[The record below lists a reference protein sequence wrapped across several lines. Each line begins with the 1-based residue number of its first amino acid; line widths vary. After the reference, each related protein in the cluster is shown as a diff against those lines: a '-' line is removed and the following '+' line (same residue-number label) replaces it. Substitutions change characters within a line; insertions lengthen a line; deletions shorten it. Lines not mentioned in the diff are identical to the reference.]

1 MRHRLG
7 DHRRGQHRLRRLW
20 RSTIPFPPVLRRI
33 RSGID
38 IDVLAN
44 DTDADLPNDSLVT
57 TNITVQPP
65 NGTASINPN
74 GTINYV
80 PDPNFNGLDSLQYV
94 VCDTALPV
102 QCDTAWVFINV
113 TPVSDPPVAVNDTT
127 SASEDTTGID
137 IDVLANDTDADLPN
151 DSLVTTNITV
161 GPANG
166 TASINPNGTINYV
179 PDPNFNGLDSLQYV
193 VCDTA
198 LPVECD
204 TAWVFINVTPV
215 SDPPVAVN
223 DTTTASE
230 DTTGIDIDVLA
241 NDTDADLPNDSLV
254 TTNITVQPVNGTA
267 SINPNGTINYIPIPT
282 SMGSTRCSTWFA
294 IPHCRCSATPHGCS
308 ST

>member
-1 MRHRLG
+1 MIRPP
-7 DHRRGQHRLRRLW
+7 LRED
-20 RSTIPFPPVLRRI
+20 TT
-33 RSGID
+33 GID

-57 TNITVQPP
+57 TNITVQPV

-127 SASEDTTGID
+127 
-137 IDVLANDTDADLPN
+137 
-151 DSLVTTNITV
+151 
-161 GPANG
+161 
-166 TASINPNGTINYV
+166 
-179 PDPNFNGLDSLQYV
+179 
-193 VCDTA
+193 
-198 LPVECD
+198 
-204 TAWVFINVTPV
+204 
-215 SDPPVAVN
+215 
-223 DTTTASE
+223 TASE

-254 TTNITVQPVNGTA
+254 TTNITVQAQPTVLLR
-267 SINPNGTINYIPIPT
+267 SIRTEPSTTCPIPT

-294 IPHCRCSATPHGCS
+294 IPHCRLQCDTAWVFINVTPVSDPPVAVNDTTTASRGYDWHRH
-308 ST
+308 

>member
-1 MRHRLG
+1 VNY
-7 DHRRGQHRLRRLW
+7 
-20 RSTIPFPPVLRRI
+20 IPDPGFSGLDSLQYVVCDTSLPVQCDTAWVI
-33 RSGID
+33 IDVASIGSAPVAVNDTTSASEDTTGID

-113 TPVSDPPVAVNDTT
+113 TPVSDPLVAVNDTT

-161 GPANG
+161 QPSRTVLLRSTR
-166 TASINPNGTINYV
+166 TAPS
-179 PDPNFNGLDSLQYV
+179 
-193 VCDTA
+193 
-198 LPVECD
+198 
-204 TAWVFINVTPV
+204 
-215 SDPPVAVN
+215 
-223 DTTTASE
+223 TTC
-230 DTTGIDIDVLA
+230 
-241 NDTDADLPNDSLV
+241 
-254 TTNITVQPVNGTA
+254 
-267 SINPNGTINYIPIPT
+267 PIPT
-282 SMGSTRCSTWFA
+282 LMGSIRCSTWFA
-294 IPHCRCSATPHGCS
+294 IPHCRLSATRPGCS